1 MPEPQKI
8 TELDELEVVA
18 DEDVLAIVDDPAGSP
33 GTKKISR
40 GNLVA
45 GLSPDTHDHD
55 ADYDALGAAAAAQA
69 ASQPLDS
76 DLTAIAALTTTSF
89 GRAFLSLAN
98 IAAAKAALDLESGVD
113 VQAWDADLDAIAALG
128 VTNDSVIQGK
138 GGAWTKRTIAQLLVD
153 LAAAGTTFQPLDAEL
168 TALAGLT
175 SAADKLPYFTGSG
188 TAAVATLTSFMRTL
202 LDDTDAATAAAT
214 LDVIANSLLTTRGD
228 LIRRGAAGPQRL
240 ALGSARQRLIS
251 DGTDAVWASVSGCEV
266 NRTGQSV
273 ASATS
278 FTVISYTNADT
289 TDTDAYHDTSTN
301 PSRLIAP
308 FTGWYAVY
316 AQCNHATDL
325 NTAGIR
331 TLYLGKNLAGSG
343 GQLTA
348 LAGSTMNAGGAAGLG
363 NGALAISWQGK
374 LTAGD
379 YIEVFYAQTSGSARS
394 TDSTASMMFL
404 GA

>member
-1 MPEPQKI
+1 MADSSI
-8 TELDELEVVA
+8 HDLTALTSVDDA
-18 DEDVLAIVDDPAGSP
+18 DELAIVDDPAGTP
-33 GTKKISR
+33 VTKKITVA
-40 GNLVA
+40 NLRA
-45 GLSPDTHDHD
+45 G
-55 ADYDALGAAAAAQA
+55 
-69 ASQPLDS
+69 SQPLDA
-76 DLTAIAALTTTSF
+76 DLTTIAGLTPS
-89 GRAFLSLAN
+89 
-98 IAAAKAALDLESGVD
+98 
-113 VQAWDADLDAIAALG
+113 
-128 VTNDSVIQGK
+128 NDDVIQRK
-138 GGAWTKRTIAQLLVD
+138 AGAWSNRTIAQLL
-153 LAAAGTTFQPLDAEL
+153 
-168 TALAGLT
+168 
-175 SAADKLPYFTGSG
+175 
-188 TAAVATLTSFMRTL
+188 
-202 LDDTDAATAAAT
+202 TD

-273 ASATS
+273 ASSTA

-379 YIEVFYAQTSGSARS
+379 YIEVFYAQTSGTARS